1 MKKQVLFALAT
12 MVLASCSSDGLVNN
26 SSSGGGEAPIAF
38 SVEKRNITRT
48 GETPTTTPKNLEATG
63 HYNFGVWAY
72 KYKEGLTTQ
81 QVMGNYLVGYSYSD
95 DTKNIKLGYDH
106 TGCTTWAA
114 TIGDQDDHTSP
125 WFYEKLGT
133 SEYTYTGT
141 DGYYT
146 KNDANYTS
154 ANTNQYLRYWDL
166 AYTNTNFYAYAP
178 YRSAGVTF
186 DETNK
191 KITVAH
197 SAQTA
202 GYDDPSLQEFMYAGA
217 QATNAELKDVK
228 LTFKHLGAQVNL
240 RFYESVRGYRVEI
253 IDVIGNDANG
263 DPTGIQATPAT
274 KSGDT
279 YTKADYYTTC
289 GATIEYTTP
298 STTNP
303 TASVTNPIATV
314 DHTGA
319 TKVDDNLK
327 FTIPGTSNGLTNITA
342 PVTGKT
348 YNVIP
353 EAVVTGTQKDFA
365 TSPTVYYPVAQP
377 TDSEVGFTFHV
388 SYKLIAD
395 DNGEEIIV
403 KNARVYVPAY
413 VINGTNK
420 EYIAAWQPNTKYT
433 YTFKITESSTGS
445 TSPTNPDITTP
456 SVPTTPQVYPIVFD
470 GATIEDYTTDVTKE
484 Y

>member
-1 MKKQVLFALAT
+1 MKKSVLFAVAT
-12 MVLASCSSDGLVNN
+12 MALASCSSDGLVNN

-38 SVEKRNITRT
+38 SVEKKNITRGT
-48 GETPTTTPKNLEATG
+48 QNLEDTK

-72 KYKEGLTTQ
+72 KVKGSNSQL
-81 QVMGNYLVGYSYSD
+81 VMDNYLVGYSNET
-95 DTKNIKLGYDH
+95 TKKGYEH
-106 TGCTTWAA
+106 SGCSTWAA

-125 WFYEKLGT
+125 WFYENLGT

-146 KNDANYTS
+146 KNDGNYTS
-154 ANTNQYLRYWDL
+154 ANANQYLRYWDL

-178 YRSAGVTF
+178 YRKAGVSF
-186 DETNK
+186 DGNK
-191 KITVAH
+191 TITVEH

-202 GYDDPSLQEFMYAGA
+202 GYDDPSLQEFIFAGA
-217 QATNAELKDVK
+217 QATNEKLEDVK
-228 LTFKHLGAQVNL
+228 LQFKHLGAQVNL
-240 RFYESVRGYRVEI
+240 RFYESVRGYKVQI
-253 IDVIGNDANG
+253 IDVTTNG
-263 DPTGIQATPAT
+263 AGIQATPAT

-289 GATIEYTTP
+289 GATIDYSTITT
-298 STTNP
+298 
-303 TASVTNPIATV
+303 PIATV
-314 DHTGA
+314 NHTGA
-319 TKVDDNLK
+319 TTTQANLK

-353 EAVVTGTQKDFA
+353 EAVTTGTQKTYA

-377 TDSEVGFTFHV
+377 TTSEVGFTFHV
-388 SYKLIAD
+388 SYKLIAE
-395 DNGEEIIV
+395 DNGEEITV
-403 KNARVYVPAY
+403 KDARVYVPAY
-413 VINGTNK
+413 VMNGTNK

-445 TSPTNPDITTP
+445 TNPTNPDITTP

>member
-38 SVEKRNITRT
+38 SVEKKNITRAT
-48 GETPTTTPKNLEATG
+48 QDLEATG

-141 DGYYT
+141 DGYY
-146 KNDANYTS
+146 KNDDTDAAFMS
-154 ANTNQYLRYWDL
+154 ANDNQYLRYWDL

-178 YRSAGVTF
+178 YRKAGVSF
-186 DETNK
+186 DGNK
-191 KITVAH
+191 TITVEH

-217 QATNAELKDVK
+217 SATNSDLKDVK

-240 RFYESVRGYRVEI
+240 RFYESVRGYKVEI
-253 IDVIGNDANG
+253 IDVTTDG
-263 DPTGIQATPAT
+263 TGIQATPAT

-279 YTKADYYTTC
+279 YTKEKYYTTC
-289 GATIEYTTP
+289 GATIEYT
-298 STTNP
+298 SYTTNP

-377 TDSEVGFTFHV
+377 TTSEVGFTFHV

-395 DNGEEIIV
+395 DNGEEITV
-403 KNARVYVPAY
+403 KDARVYVPAKS
-413 VINGTNK
+413 GSDF
-420 EYIAAWQPNTKYT
+420 IAAWQPNTKYT
-433 YTFKITESSTGS
+433 YTFNITESSTGS
-445 TSPTNPDITTP
+445 TSPDDPTITDP